1 MKRRSTGFVSTI
13 DKDEHPEPDE
23 SPLQSNSCWKS
34 KAVLYPLLFLVFIF
48 VFLYAIAMKQSSQT
62 QILLVPESY
71 PPIHDDVID
80 TSTTT
85 VQVARQNTNPPK
97 LTIQPTQSPIKPTHP
112 PTKTDTDLTA
122 NIFIYPRGN
131 AAANISDF
139 PPTLQ
144 SSTYYST
151 GGKGECNCPVPQHV
165 PKYSAVQ
172 YDKQR
177 LLKPFKQPS
186 FDVSLVENNTVG
198 RVRSAWHEYQIRSSN
213 NNSCRSGFGM
223 WAPFTKPGYHK
234 CMARNVGYAWRLK
247 PGDIVL
253 DMGSG
258 CGHTLLQWVYW
269 YGVFGVGFDW
279 QKENVLYSNDVAMKN
294 GLNAQ
299 FYQASIQS
307 IYLEE
312 WIPNESFDYI
322 HTNAVLMYLDP
333 PTACLVIQKT
343 IQILKVNGSAWFGWN
358 KGGMMTRGKLD
369 MCMESFA
376 NVNQKNINVTWFDR
390 SQMKELMDTCQKSKE
405 YPSFM
410 IQRTA

>member
-1 MKRRSTGFVSTI
+1 MKRRSRATTLREEDVDS
-13 DKDEHPEPDE
+13 KDLKT
-23 SPLQSNSCWKS
+23 SQRSSFGNWKAIVCPS
-34 KAVLYPLLFLVFIF
+34 FLVF
-48 VFLYAIAMKQSSQT
+48 VLALVYLYGESFQT
-62 QILLVPESY
+62 KIVTMIPESY
-71 PPIHDDVID
+71 DNAQSNLIPAEKSPKVEATHQSIVNPPIPSVTLKNTKQITHQSVIA
-80 TSTTT
+80 ST
-85 VQVARQNTNPPK
+85 NMKHN
-97 LTIQPTQSPIKPTHP
+97 
-112 PTKTDTDLTA
+112 DGDM
-122 NIFIYPRGN
+122 YPR
-131 AAANISDF
+131 ASVEVNITDF

-144 SSTYYST
+144 DTTYYGI
-151 GGKGECNCPVPQHV
+151 GGLRHSPPHKCNCPVPNEV
-165 PKYSAVQ
+165 PQYSAVQ
-172 YDKQR
+172 YDEHH
-177 LLKPFKQPS
+177 LLNTIQPPK
-186 FDVSLVENNTVG
+186 NNMSYFETF
-198 RVRSAWHEYQIRSSN
+198 ANYDEYLMRSSLN
-213 NNSCRSGFGM
+213 KSCRSGFGM
-223 WAPFTKPGYHK
+223 WAPWTKPGYHK
-234 CMARNVGYAWRLK
+234 CMAQNVGYAWRLK

-258 CGHTLLQWVYW
+258 CGHTLLQWVHW

-279 QKENVLYSNDVAMKN
+279 QNENVLYSNYVAGKN
-294 GLNAQ
+294 NLTAH

-312 WIPNESFDYI
+312 WIPNQSFDYI